1 MKNIPGPQV
10 CIAIVLASL
19 CNSALSQADPIQM
32 VDAFEATNG
41 KFDGYRRSGAKG
53 LCAMGEFIS
62 NADARS
68 LSTASVFSGKT
79 VPVIV
84 RFSVGGANPKAPDNT
99 RGQRNMA
106 LQFNL
111 PNGEVWHHGN
121 ISAPIFGAATPEQL
135 LGRLRSLQPDPATKT
150 ADPAKVKAFA
160 DANPTVLQQ
169 GRYFASQ
176 PVAASFASVN
186 YWGVHGFG
194 FTNSKGEKTWGKWIF
209 EPIGGVQSLSD
220 DDAKAKGPNFLFDD
234 LRDRVKSGRVSFQ
247 LNLEIAQAGD
257 KIDNATIPL
266 PEGRKKVTLGTL
278 KVTTVSPDGGGECL
292 NITFDPNR
300 VPKGIEGSADPML
313 TARSASYAISLGRRL
328 SEGSKQQ

>member
-1 MKNIPGPQV
+1 
-10 CIAIVLASL
+10 
-19 CNSALSQADPIQM
+19 
-32 VDAFEATNG
+32 
-41 KFDGYRRSGAKG
+41 
-53 LCAMGEFIS
+53 
-62 NADARS
+62 
-68 LSTASVFSGKT
+68 
-79 VPVIV
+79 
-84 RFSVGGANPKAPDNT
+84 
-99 RGQRNMA
+99 MA

-135 LGRLRSLQPDPATKT
+135 LGRLQSLQPDPATKT

-160 DANPTVLQQ
+160 DANPVVLQQ

-176 PVAASFASVN
+176 PVPASFASVN

-194 FTNSKGEKTWGKWIF
+194 FTNARGEKTWGKWIF

-234 LRDRVKSGRVSFQ
+234 LRERVKSGRVSFQ

-257 KIDNATIPL
+257 RIDNATIPL
-266 PEGRKKVTLGTL
+266 PEGSKKVTLGTL
-278 KVTTVSPDGGGECL
+278 KVTMVSADGGGECL

-313 TARSASYAISLGRRL
+313 IARSAPYAVSLGRRL
-328 SEGSKQQ
+328 GEGSKQQ